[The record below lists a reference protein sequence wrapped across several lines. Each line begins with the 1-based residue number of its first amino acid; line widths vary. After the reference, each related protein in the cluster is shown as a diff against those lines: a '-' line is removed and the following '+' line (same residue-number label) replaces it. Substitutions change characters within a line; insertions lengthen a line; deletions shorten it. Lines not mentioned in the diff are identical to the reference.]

1 MSYSPSLFPSL
12 TLSLHPFSV
21 HILACVYSFPMSY
34 SPSLF
39 PSLPLSSP
47 NVLLSLSLSF
57 SHSLSCVYVA
67 AKHCVLLVRDGVTI
81 CLFCV
86 STWMLFTAMLL
97 AFKII
102 SPLSPSLPPS
112 LVSSPAAEPTPEEGE
127 VHRKVA
133 TVLDRAPD
141 ILADLHGYKGAGEHI
156 REVGNCHL
164 SLEEGISYLLHVNAR
179 SCIH

>member
-1 MSYSPSLFPSL
+1 MYILCIYL
-12 TLSLHPFSV
+12 DAVYCNAASV
-21 HILACVYSFPMSY
+21 QNHF
-34 SPSLF
+34 
-39 PSLPLSSP
+39 
-47 NVLLSLSLSF
+47 SLS
-57 SHSLSCVYVA
+57 
-67 AKHCVLLVRDGVTI
+67 
-81 CLFCV
+81 
-86 STWMLFTAMLL
+86 
-97 AFKII
+97 
-102 SPLSPSLPPS
+102 PS

>member
-1 MSYSPSLFPSL
+1 MFYKQSHSL

-81 CLFCV
+81 LCLFCV
-86 STWMLFTAMLL
+86 YTWMLFTAMLL
-97 AFKII
+97 SVQNHF
-102 SPLSPSLPPS
+102 SSLSLPPS

>member
-1 MSYSPSLFPSL
+1 MYILCIYLDAVYCNAASVQNHFSSL
-12 TLSLHPFSV
+12 
-21 HILACVYSFPMSY
+21 
-34 SPSLF
+34 
-39 PSLPLSSP
+39 
-47 NVLLSLSLSF
+47 
-57 SHSLSCVYVA
+57 
-67 AKHCVLLVRDGVTI
+67 
-81 CLFCV
+81 
-86 STWMLFTAMLL
+86 
-97 AFKII
+97 
-102 SPLSPSLPPS
+102 SLPPS

-133 TVLDRAPD
+133 MVLDRAPD